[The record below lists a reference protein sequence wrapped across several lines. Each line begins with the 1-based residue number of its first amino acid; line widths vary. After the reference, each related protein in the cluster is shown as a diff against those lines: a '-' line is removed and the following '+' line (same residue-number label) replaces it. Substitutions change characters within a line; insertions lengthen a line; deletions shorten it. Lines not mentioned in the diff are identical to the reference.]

1 MSSRSSDQALTRALR
16 ALADAEAR
24 VETPAHVEAAIMAL
38 WDARRDQ
45 ANTSPT
51 RRRRT
56 RSVVRGAAAIAAGV
70 TIVGSVALQRELID
84 TSVAPPRSPAISFDR
99 AASPRP
105 VPAIP
110 DAADTR
116 AAGAADRH
124 PNPGANDA
132 RSALVLVGDPVAAG
146 EIVHVVRMRVMRS
159 ALTELGV
166 AASASTEMVDVDV
179 LVGEDGVARGLRV
192 SL

>member
-24 VETPAHVEAAIMAL
+24 VETPAHVEAAIMAI
-38 WDARRDQ
+38 WDARRDR
-45 ANTSPT
+45 ASTSPS
-51 RRRRT
+51 RRRT
-56 RSVVRGAAAIAAGV
+56 RGVVRGAAAIAAGV
-70 TIVGSVALQRELID
+70 TIVGSVALQHELD
-84 TSVAPPRSPAISFDR
+84 TPIAPPRSPVISFDR
-99 AASPRP
+99 ATSPRP
-105 VPAIP
+105 APAIP

-124 PNPGANDA
+124 PSPGANDA
-132 RSALVLVGDPVAAG
+132 RPALLLVGDPVVAG

-166 AASASTEMVDVDV
+166 AAKASTEMVDVDV

>member
-1 MSSRSSDQALTRALR
+1 MSSRSSEQALTRALR
-16 ALADAEAR
+16 ELADAEAR
-24 VETPAHVEAAIMAL
+24 VETPPHVEAAIMAL

-45 ANTSPT
+45 ANTSPS
-51 RRRRT
+51 RRRT
-56 RSVVRGAAAIAAGV
+56 RAVVRGAAAIAAGV
-70 TIVGSVALQRELID
+70 TIVGSVALQRELTD
-84 TSVAPPRSPAISFDR
+84 TSVAPPRSPAFSFDR

-105 VPAIP
+105 APAIP

-116 AAGAADRH
+116 AARAADRH
-124 PNPGANDA
+124 PSPGANDA
-132 RSALVLVGDPVAAG
+132 RSALVLVGDPIAAG

-159 ALTELGV
+159 ALTELGI

-179 LVGEDGVARGLRV
+179 LVGEDGVARGVRV